1 MRILA
6 ITNLYPNP
14 LQPHRG
20 TFNRQQFRAL
30 AESHAVRVIAPIAWT
45 DERSARKAG
54 CDSLPKNRRVE
65 CDGLVVD
72 HPRYW
77 FTPRV
82 LRGCYGR
89 FFRHSVQRTFE
100 RALSEFRPDLILSAW
115 AYPDGWAAVEL
126 GRQAGLPVV
135 VKVHGSDILTL
146 AHVPGRGKPTARA
159 MRHADGVVAVSRD
172 LADKVVR
179 MGADPARVT
188 VVYDGIDSTRF
199 HPGSKAEAR
208 QRIGIGGGDEPVI
221 LFVGNLVPVKG
232 IDVLIDACA
241 RLVRG
246 GDGVRCFIV
255 GQGPLRQTLEQQAA
269 RLGIADNINFVGP
282 VLHANLPDWFRAADV
297 FVLPSHSEGVPC
309 VLLEAAGC
317 RTPYVASR
325 VGGIPEIADWNRG
338 ETVAPGDAGSLAE
351 AISRML
357 STTGER
363 AADGDR
369 KTFDRSHAD
378 AAGEIGVFCER
389 VLNDYV
395 RPMRITNTSPT
406 SYVVTQPKA
415 S

>member
-30 AESHAVRVIAPIAWT
+30 AESHEVRVIAPIAWT
-45 DERSARKAG
+45 DERGARKA
-54 CDSLPKNRRVE
+54 SQRVLPDDRRVE

-72 HPRYW
+72 HPKYW
-77 FTPRV
+77 FTPRI

-89 FFRHSVQRTFE
+89 FFRHSIQRTFE
-100 RALSEFRPDLILSAW
+100 RAISEFRPDLILSAW
-115 AYPDGWAAVEL
+115 AYPDGWAGVEL
-126 GRQAGLPVV
+126 GHRAGLPVV

-159 MRHADGVVAVSRD
+159 MRQADGVVAVSRD
-172 LADKVVR
+172 LADKVVG

-188 VVYDGIDSTRF
+188 VVYDGIDSARF

-208 QRIGIGGGDEPVI
+208 QRAGVAGGDERVV

-232 IDVLIDACA
+232 IDVLIDAIA
-241 RLVRG
+241 RLRRG
-246 GDGVRCFIV
+246 GDRVRCFIV
-255 GQGPLRQTLEQQAA
+255 GQGPLRQTLELQAA
-269 RLGIADNINFVGP
+269 RLGISDRVSFVGP
-282 VLHANLPDWFRAADV
+282 VLHAELPDWFRAADV

-338 ETVAPGDAGSLAE
+338 EMVQPGDAGALAE
-351 AISRML
+351 AISRVL
-357 STTGER
+357 ATAEQGAGAR
-363 AADGDR
+363 A
-369 KTFDRSHAD
+369 TFDRSHAD
-378 AAGEIGVFCER
+378 AAGEIGAFCER

-395 RPMRITNTSPT
+395 RRPRVSSASPT
-406 SYVVTQPKA
+406 GYVVTQPKT